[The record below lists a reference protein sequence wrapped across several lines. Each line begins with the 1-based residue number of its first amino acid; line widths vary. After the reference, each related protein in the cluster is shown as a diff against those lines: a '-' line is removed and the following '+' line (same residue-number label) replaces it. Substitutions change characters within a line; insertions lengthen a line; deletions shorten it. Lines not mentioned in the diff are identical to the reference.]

1 MHRTLLSVAAIAFVV
16 AFGCDKI
23 IGRQPVV
30 PDFGPLEGNTEV
42 SIYVSDCGDH
52 RDVKKVLIGAQV
64 QTIVSQK
71 EDEVKIRTTAVT
83 EEGVQPV
90 KLLLSNNR
98 TCDTGFTFRFQKME
112 QNTINYLSDRSH
124 AIGER
129 RMGGWRPD
137 QTSGTAVPVESEN
150 PAGEAANQTPS
161 SEPAPEQQP
170 Q

>member
-1 MHRTLLSVAAIAFVV
+1 MHRTLLSLAALAFTV

-23 IGRQPVV
+23 IGRTPVA

-52 RDVKKVLIGAQV
+52 RDVKKVLIGTQV

-71 EDEVKIRTTAVT
+71 EDEVKIRTTAST
-83 EEGVQPV
+83 EEGTFPV

-112 QNTINYLSDRSH
+112 QSTINYLSDRSH

-137 QTSGTAVPVESEN
+137 QPSGPAVPVESEN
-150 PAGEAANQTPS
+150 PAGAESPTEP
-161 SEPAPEQQP
+161 PAPEQQT